1 MQELI
6 DMWRKLI
13 DEYEKES
20 SGELEEELPADV
32 KRKRDRSLLKPGRT
46 SWVPGADE
54 MKTLSKGIYEKKK
67 DDRGEAAKAGCEG
80 PINVWH
86 DKLGRWSS
94 KKNAAS
100 YSTGYDGDPAV
111 EKLKCRPGK
120 FKTKGGKSKQI
131 TRHPSGK
138 KPDQTKHKYKVSTG
152 EPVNEDAMNIDSN
165 YFRAIVKDELG
176 KALER
181 SAKRGGCSFQEL
193 LRAMSLWTAA
203 EKGELAKGKA

>member
-1 MQELI
+1 MKEFI

-13 DEYEKES
+13 VEYESEA
-20 SGELEEELPADV
+20 SGELEEDLPADV
-32 KRKRDRSLLKPGRT
+32 KANRDRSLLKPGRS
-46 SWVPGADE
+46 SWVAGADE
-54 MKTLSKGIYEKKK
+54 LKTLSKGIYEKKK
-67 DDRGEAAKAGCEG
+67 DERGEAAKAGCVG

-86 DKLGRWSS
+86 DYQGRFST
-94 KKNAAS
+94 KKNARS

-152 EPVNEDAMNIDSN
+152 EPVNEDSMNVDSA
-165 YFRAIVKDELG
+165 YLRAVLRDELR

-181 SAKRGGCSFQEL
+181 SAKRGGCSFPDL

-203 EKGELAKGKA
+203 EKGELAKAKS